1 MSSFGEWAEAAEEIA
16 YAELALT
23 PKEFEELQPREFYA
37 LIRGW
42 KRRAK
47 ACDYREAYFVAWMIA
62 PHLKEEV
69 SAERIAAPLWRNP
82 TEERRKAEEDRRILR
97 EEFGLTERG

>member
-1 MSSFGEWAEAAEEIA
+1 M
-16 YAELALT
+16 
-23 PKEFEELQPREFYA
+23 
-37 LIRGW
+37 
-42 KRRAK
+42 
-47 ACDYREAYFVAWMIA
+47 AWMIA

-82 TEERRKAEEDRRILR
+82 AEERRKAEEDRRILR

>member
-42 KRRAK
+42 KRREK
-47 ACDYREAYFVAWMIA
+47 ERDYKKAYFVAWMIA

-69 SAERIAAPLWRNP
+69 SAERIAAPLWRNSA
-82 TEERRKAEEDRRILR
+82 EERRKAEEDRRILR